1 MNDWKLTEEQ
11 ERKFEK
17 YYEFLLEENRKYN
30 LTAITDKDE
39 VYCKHFYDSLELCR
53 VLDFSGLE
61 KLLDIGSGAGFPGI
75 PLKILHPD
83 LNLVIIEPTMKR
95 AKFLAALTE
104 VLGLKGVEI
113 INGRAEDVAGSYR
126 ESFPAVT
133 ARAVARLPVLLELA
147 MPYVQVGGFFLA
159 MKGASYREEALE
171 AESALKI
178 LDSEIVEEHQYS
190 LPNNHGDRVILKIR
204 KNKATKEIY
213 PRKFAAIKKRH
224 L

>member
-1 MNDWKLTEEQ
+1 M
-11 ERKFEK
+11 
-17 YYEFLLEENRKYN
+17 
-30 LTAITDKDE
+30 
-39 VYCKHFYDSLELCR
+39 C
-53 VLDFSGLE
+53 
-61 KLLDIGSGAGFPGI
+61 DIGSGAGFPGI

-190 LPNNHGDRVILKIR
+190 LNRTITADQGDSQDSQK
-204 KNKATKEIY
+204 TKQPRNL
-213 PRKFAAIKKRH
+213 PRKICRNQKKTPIAF
-224 L
+224 